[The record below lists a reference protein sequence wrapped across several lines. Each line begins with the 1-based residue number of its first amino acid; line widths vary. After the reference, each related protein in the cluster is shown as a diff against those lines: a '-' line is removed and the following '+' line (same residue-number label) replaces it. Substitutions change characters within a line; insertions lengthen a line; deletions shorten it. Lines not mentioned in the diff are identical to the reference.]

1 MTKISQLLSV
11 GDFLSTSDQF
21 LIRDVSDIAAPN
33 KSATISGMTRALDSG
48 TALAP
53 ALAFAADKNTGLYNP
68 ASDTLAFVEGGIEV
82 MRLASTGYLKASNT
96 GAYTSATG
104 SGQSTSLTHFLRS
117 DQNAPTV
124 LATNTSTSGAVEGFS
139 SDLAAGATGAH
150 FVGSTGAT
158 RVFVVT
164 ASGNV
169 TNTNN
174 SYGAISDLKLKENI
188 VDANSQ
194 WSDIKAL
201 QVRKYNF
208 KNDQAHTQIGLVAQ
222 EVELVS
228 PGLVSKSPD
237 LDEEGNDLGTVT
249 KSVNYSVLYVKAVKA
264 LQEAMERIEQLEQRL
279 TKAGIA

>member
-1 MTKISQLLSV
+1 MTKISQLSSV
-11 GDFLSTSDQF
+11 GDSLSTSDQF

-53 ALAFAADKNTGLYNP
+53 ALAFAADKNTGLYHP

-96 GAYTSATG
+96 GVYTSANG
-104 SGQSTSLTHFLRS
+104 SGQSTSLTHFFRS

-124 LATNTSTSGAVEGFS
+124 LATNTSTSSAVEGFS
-139 SDLAAGATGAH
+139 SDLATGATGAH
-150 FVGSTGAT
+150 FIGSTGAT

-264 LQEAMERIEQLEQRL
+264 LQEAMERIEHLEQRL
-279 TKAGIA
+279 AKAGIA